1 MIRRSL
7 MIATGSYLPERVV
20 SNADLAKLVDTS
32 DEWIRQRTG
41 ISQRHIAAEGELTSD
56 LAVRAA
62 RNALEMAGLEGE
74 DIDLIVVA
82 TTTPDDTFPA
92 TATKVQAALGAHGG
106 FAFDVQAVC
115 AGFIYALAVADNFVK
130 LGQARTALVIGAET
144 FSRLLDWED
153 RSTCVLF
160 GDGAGAVLLRAAE
173 GDRSSGWGV
182 MSTHLHTD
190 GRERD
195 ILYVD
200 GGPSST
206 GTVGHVRMNGK
217 EVYRHAVTKLSA
229 VIDESLAANGLDA
242 GDVDWLI
249 PHQANRRI
257 IDSMANR
264 LKLPAEKVV
273 VSIDRHANTSAASV
287 PLALDEAVRDG
298 RIKTGDLLLLEAIGG
313 GLAWGAGLVRFG
325 VPTRPERAAAETVRE
340 EAAPIA

>member
-1 MIRRSL
+1 MSRRSL

-20 SNADLAKLVDTS
+20 SNEELSTWVDTS

-41 ISQRHIAAEGELTSD
+41 IRQRHIAGDGELTSD
-56 LAVRAA
+56 LAIKAA
-62 RNALEMAGLEGE
+62 RNALDMAGLEGE

-92 TATKVQAALGAHGG
+92 TATKVQKALGAFNGA
-106 FAFDVQAVC
+106 AFDVQAVC
-115 AGFIYALAVADNFVK
+115 AGFVYALAVADNFLK
-130 LGQARTALVIGAET
+130 AGQARTALVIGAET

-160 GDGAGAVLLRAAE
+160 GDGAGAVLLRATDGA
-173 GDRSSGWGV
+173 GQGWGV
-182 MSTHLHTD
+182 LSTHLHTD

-206 GTVGHVRMNGK
+206 KSVGHVRMNGK
-217 EVYRHAVTKLSA
+217 EVFRHAVSKLAA
-229 VIDESLAANGLDA
+229 VIDESLETNRLNAA
-242 GDVDWLI
+242 DVDWLI

-257 IDSMANR
+257 IDAMANR
-264 LKLPAEKVV
+264 MKLPIEKVV
-273 VSIDRHANTSAASV
+273 VSIERHANTSAASV

-298 RIKTGDLLLLEAIGG
+298 RVRAGDLLLLEAIGG

-325 VPTRPERAAAETVRE
+325 IPARAEKAGSETVRE
-340 EAAPIA
+340 EVAPIA